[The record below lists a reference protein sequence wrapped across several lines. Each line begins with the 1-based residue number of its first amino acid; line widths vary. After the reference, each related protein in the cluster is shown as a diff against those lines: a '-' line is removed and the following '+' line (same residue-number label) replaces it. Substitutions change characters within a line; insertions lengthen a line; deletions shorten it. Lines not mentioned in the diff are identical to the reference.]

1 MDFSILRDDSDSAFS
16 TDVLSAAITA
26 GVSIAGSTLTSG
38 VEIISAPQLLS
49 TTSTVMTHEEHNI
62 TFIPGGP
69 AGTVAI
75 NETHHITS
83 TGDVIESLN
92 STHHIGS
99 DGLLTSNAEANLTRE
114 FHGLTDE
121 HLDNHTAA
129 GSTHDMVHLFH
140 PTLADSGWLEMGEP
154 ETPARCNARQV
165 VQAMVDREFDPASFH
180 SGRARDL
187 EQELQ
192 RCRDVLAGS
201 PSLSRRSVEV
211 KPSCS
216 RTAACDFKELLESNS
231 LENLR
236 ACADV
241 MQVLANGSCGGGP

>member
-1 MDFSILRDDSDSAFS
+1 MLPSCRPARANGAVDW
-16 TDVLSAAITA
+16 
-26 GVSIAGSTLTSG
+26 
-38 VEIISAPQLLS
+38 PQ
-49 TTSTVMTHEEHNI
+49 
-62 TFIPGGP
+62 GGP

-75 NETHHITS
+75 NETHHETPD
-83 TGDVIESLN
+83 GDVIEVIQSVDDESGLITIN
-92 STHHIGS
+92 TTHHIDAAGEV
-99 DGLLTSNAEANLTRE
+99 TSHVEGNLTRE